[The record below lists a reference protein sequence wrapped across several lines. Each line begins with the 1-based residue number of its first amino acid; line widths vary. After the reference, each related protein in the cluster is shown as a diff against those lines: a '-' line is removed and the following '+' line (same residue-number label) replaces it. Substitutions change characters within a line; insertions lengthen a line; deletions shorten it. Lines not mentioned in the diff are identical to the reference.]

1 MTLRHSFKCRFLR
14 RNNVDT
20 LNLVLV
26 LLAALVNL
34 ATAYMVLQLRKVVLD
49 AASNI
54 SKVELATN
62 SMKDALVEAVSR
74 ASLAEGKEQG
84 REKAVI
90 EITAKESKLPLVV
103 VPVPVADDR
112 TAKAAEQTA
121 KATEQIA
128 AGAERSAAA
137 DERLADAA
145 EVKSEKP
152 KET

>member
-1 MTLRHSFKCRFLR
+1 M
-14 RNNVDT
+14 DT